1 MPIRTLRKHGIGTAE
16 ETVGASL
23 PDTAVQLLLRTSL
36 GSPAQGELSAK
47 LTEGSSFQWRIENVL
62 IRLLRQHGIW
72 TTEQTIAFRI
82 P

>member
-47 LTEGSSFQWRIENVL
+47 LTEGSLFQWRIENVL

>member
-47 LTEGSSFQWRIENVL
+47 LTEGSYFQWRFENVR
-62 IRLLRQHGIW
+62 IRFLRLPDIERA
-72 TTEQTIAFRI
+72 EQTIAFRI

>member
-62 IRLLRQHGIW
+62 IRLLRQRGI
-72 TTEQTIAFRI
+72 
-82 P
+82 